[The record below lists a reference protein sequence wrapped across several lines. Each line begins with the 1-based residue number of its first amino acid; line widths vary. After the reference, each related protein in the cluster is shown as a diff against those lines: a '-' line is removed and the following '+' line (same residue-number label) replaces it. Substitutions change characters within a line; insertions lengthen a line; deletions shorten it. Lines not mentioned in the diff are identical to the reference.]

1 MEKRE
6 GERGDLVAIDWD
18 EAMSQVAGDTDF
30 LQEVLQDLVD
40 EAKTAVDDIKA
51 GIDAKEFE
59 KIMKAAHRIKG
70 SATYLGCQAMRASS
84 YKIQQLGHDAISQT
98 DSDDLLRLIKEE
110 YSVFLAAFREL
121 KREIEI
127 WREDQG
133 MSSSGK

>member
-1 MEKRE
+1 MEKE
-6 GERGDLVAIDWD
+6 GDRDPVAIDWD
-18 EAMSQVAGDTDF
+18 EAMNQVAGDVEF
-30 LQEVLQDLVD
+30 LQEVLQDLID
-40 EAKTAVDDIKA
+40 EANTAVDDIKA
-51 GIDAKEFE
+51 GIDSREFE

-121 KREIEI
+121 KKEIEL
-127 WREDQG
+127 WQKDQS